1 MGTAVFIALVL
12 FGMGGATAYI
22 GDRLGSYIGKKR
34 RSTFGLRPRH
44 TALLWTVLSGG
55 GIAVVTLL
63 LLLLLDS
70 EFKTALLRGPQL
82 IASESLLEHQ
92 NAALTRHNLATER
105 QAQADGL
112 RAAQAQRNV
121 VRADAEAG
129 RARQTLAAVT
139 GELGQAQN
147 GLTRSRE
154 ALAHRQAALVRA
166 QQLLVE
172 AKTGLGT
179 TRQELADAR
188 ERVRLARQGV
198 LSARHQYQ
206 IASNQL
212 VAASR
217 NVLSLGVQQD
227 RLHGENDRLLRQ
239 AKRQQ
244 GLLQASLGHALIFRH
259 DEELGRT
266 VVSAAQPPDS
276 LRREL
281 AVFLDQVEL
290 TARKRGAGGLDNS
303 PAVLIP
309 ALGENPEGGAA
320 AREAVLDAL
329 TLNIA
334 EKGGFF
340 PSIVVVAR
348 ARDNTFGGETVKLDL
363 RPYANILIFPQGAV
377 IASGRVDGGQT
388 EDVILGHLQTFLT
401 QSVRAEALSRGI
413 IPLRDPQS
421 GEALVG
427 QPIDSPTTLGLVKQI
442 QQIGPDARITA
453 SAAEDTYSGD
463 LLRLDLH
470 VGEGDRPAPT
480 AEDSRPAGK
489 GKLL

>member
-1 MGTAVFIALVL
+1 MGTAVFIAFVL
-12 FGMGGATAYI
+12 FVMGGATAYI

-44 TALLWTVLSGG
+44 TAMLWTVLSGG

-82 IASESLLEHQ
+82 IASETLLARQ
-92 NAALTRHNLATER
+92 NADLTRHNLEAER
-105 QAQADGL
+105 QALADGE
-112 RAAQAQRNV
+112 RAAQAQSNA
-121 VRADAEAG
+121 VRAQAEAD
-129 RARQTLAAVT
+129 RARETLALVSGTLA
-139 GELGQAQN
+139 LAQSS
-147 GLTRSRE
+147 LTRSQI
-154 ALAHRQAALVRA
+154 ALAQRQAVLVAA
-166 QQLLVE
+166 QQQL
-172 AKTGLGT
+172 AATKSGLGT
-179 TRQELADAR
+179 TRLELSDAR
-188 ERVRLARQGV
+188 VRVQ
-198 LSARHQYQ
+198 SARRGVQEAQRQYQ
-206 IASNQL
+206 VANTQL
-212 VAASR
+212 VEASR

-227 RLHGENDRLLRQ
+227 RLHTENDRLLRQ
-239 AKRQQ
+239 SRRQQ
-244 GLLQASLGHALIFRH
+244 GLLQASLAHALIFRH

-266 VVSAAQPPDS
+266 VVSAAQPPES

-320 AREAVLDAL
+320 AREAALDAL
-329 TLNIA
+329 TQNIA

-363 RPYANILIFPQGAV
+363 RPYANVMIFPKDTV
-377 IASGRVDGGQT
+377 IASALVDGGQA
-388 EDVILGHLQTFLT
+388 EDVILKRLQAFLT
-401 QSVRAEALSRGI
+401 HNVRAKALDKGI
-413 IPLRDPQS
+413 IPLRDPLS

-427 QPIDSPTTLGLVKQI
+427 QPIDSPTTLALVKQI
-442 QQIGPDARITA
+442 QQAGPDARVTA

-463 LLRLDLH
+463 LLRLKLDVL
-470 VGEGDRPAPT
+470 EGQNT
-480 AEDSRPAGK
+480 VPAGAAATPTEK
-489 GKLL
+489 GKIL